1 MDRKSRG
8 ERQAVEVE
16 MAGTAKKSGEG
27 GNTPLRPFLKENS
40 RGSGSFWTA
49 PESSF
54 FSARS
59 TNKESPPVR
68 G

>member
-16 MAGTAKKSGEG
+16 IAGSSEKNRG
-27 GNTPLRPFLKENS
+27 GYTPLRPFLKENS

-59 TNKESPPVR
+59 TNKESPPVH

>member
-27 GNTPLRPFLKENS
+27 GTPL
-40 RGSGSFWTA
+40 
-49 PESSF
+49 
-54 FSARS
+54 
-59 TNKESPPVR
+59 
-68 G
+68 